1 MTLRKSMFSML
12 FVALAATPWLAAQ
25 RPMMPRYNPANEI
38 SLKGTIDEVRQV
50 THQRMTGVHLMV
62 KTDAGVVT
70 VVLGPQAFLDRSQF
84 TVAKGDQVEITGA
97 KSELNGA
104 PIVIARE
111 IKKGD
116 QTLALRDSQGI
127 PKWSGDGAAPTAIKA
142 NQHGSGAVSC
152 RGIEPWRPL
161 SSGCFWCI
169 YDETAAQRGFGLW
182 RWDTAWKP
190 GDPEVAHNSQR
201 CDGKT
206 GWPPREASILSSFS
220 LSSLGVDHRD
230 RRDVHDL
237 VDLGAA
243 LQDVHRLG
251 KPGQDRPDGIGATQT
266 RQQFVGDIA
275 SLQIR
280 EDQHVGAT
288 LE

>member
-1 MTLRKSMFSML
+1 MTLHKSMFSML

-38 SLKGTIDEVRQV
+38 SLKGTVDEVRQV

-127 PKWSGDGAAPTAIKA
+127 PKWSGGRRGAYG
-142 NQHGSGAVSC
+142 H
-152 RGIEPWRPL
+152 
-161 SSGCFWCI
+161 
-169 YDETAAQRGFGLW
+169 
-182 RWDTAWKP
+182 
-190 GDPEVAHNSQR
+190 
-201 CDGKT
+201 
-206 GWPPREASILSSFS
+206 
-220 LSSLGVDHRD
+220 
-230 RRDVHDL
+230 
-237 VDLGAA
+237 
-243 LQDVHRLG
+243 
-251 KPGQDRPDGIGATQT
+251 
-266 RQQFVGDIA
+266 
-275 SLQIR
+275 
-280 EDQHVGAT
+280 
-288 LE
+288 